1 MDTSR
6 TLLKHLNDKLNP
18 LGMEVYLFKVSWY
31 NETVRPCFKLPYADN
46 VICAVVL
53 TVPAF
58 FESAFLPNVENLLA
72 QKQTKDPID
81 ECIAFHL
88 NETVSGL
95 NIGGITIM
103 YDYEILPNR
112 RPKVLVQT
120 AAHVAGAAFYYQR
133 EHVLKP
139 SVEFN
144 KLEPSSHCDAAGDR
158 NQNKGHCRDSCN
170 AKEGTSGSIDPWGG
184 KRKIYGVCVHP
195 KYGGWFA
202 IRAVLVFT
210 ELEDANLTKL
220 EPTDCVKTRTERIDL
235 LEKFNGNWKDS
246 TYRDVIQVKE
256 KYSELQ
262 TLYFLTLPKDR
273 MKLLQQIVN
282 NQTV

>member
-144 KLEPSSHCDAAGDR
+144 
-158 NQNKGHCRDSCN
+158 N
-170 AKEGTSGSIDPWGG
+170 
-184 KRKIYGVCVHP
+184 VCVHP

-282 NQTV
+282 NQTNKNDSKE